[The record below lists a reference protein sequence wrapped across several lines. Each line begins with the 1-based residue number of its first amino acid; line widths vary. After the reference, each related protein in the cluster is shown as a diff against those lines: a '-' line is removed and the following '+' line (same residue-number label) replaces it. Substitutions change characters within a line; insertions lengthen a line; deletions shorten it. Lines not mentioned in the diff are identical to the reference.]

1 MAVRI
6 MTQSLFPGFFRVC
19 PYSVC
24 FIGLQGHCIFGQCTD
39 TKVQGPGTD
48 RSITWRLMET
58 KGLKKVPRPAQFED
72 ALFILALIWP
82 RSRVRHW
89 ARMNFEKVRAEV
101 PSAQFRPKILT

>member
-1 MAVRI
+1 
-6 MTQSLFPGFFRVC
+6 
-19 PYSVC
+19 
-24 FIGLQGHCIFGQCTD
+24 
-39 TKVQGPGTD
+39 
-48 RSITWRLMET
+48 MET

>member
-1 MAVRI
+1 
-6 MTQSLFPGFFRVC
+6 
-19 PYSVC
+19 
-24 FIGLQGHCIFGQCTD
+24 
-39 TKVQGPGTD
+39 
-48 RSITWRLMET
+48 MET
-58 KGLKKVPRPAQFED
+58 KGLKKSKNRYLIVLLRFSKPPKKRPAQFED